1 MSEFITVT
9 NQPILHIMSELS
21 LFKKM
26 LLIRDCE
33 DPKKL
38 KRHIRYWSQKIEN
51 LTNYPLESEKDR
63 KYVVMFKKLV
73 EFATARLEFAQAK
86 LEGRN
91 DETNTIQE
99 L

>member
-1 MSEFITVT
+1 
-9 NQPILHIMSELS
+9 MSELS

-26 LLIRDCE
+26 LLIRDCN

-38 KRHIRYWSQKIEN
+38 KRHIKYWDQKVEN
-51 LTNYPLESEKDR
+51 LANYTLESEKD
-63 KYVVMFKKLV
+63 KIYVVIFKRLV